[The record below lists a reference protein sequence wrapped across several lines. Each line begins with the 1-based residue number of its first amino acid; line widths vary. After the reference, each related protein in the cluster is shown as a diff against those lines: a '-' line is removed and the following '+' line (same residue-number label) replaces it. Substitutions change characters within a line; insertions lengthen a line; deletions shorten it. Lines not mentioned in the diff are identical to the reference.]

1 MIKSRIETSAGL
13 TELSGTELD
22 LVAGGAFQRPL
33 PAPGG
38 GGVVPPPLAPGG
50 GGTGGGGGGVVPPPL
65 GGRRASLGSDFSK
78 LFTDLKD
85 GASFSTIRADYT
97 AILHDAGVGGF

>member
-1 MIKSRIETSAGL
+1 MTFKPYALPIVSTIV
-13 TELSGTELD
+13 ELSPIELD
-22 LVAGGAFQRPL
+22 RVARGAV
-33 PAPGG
+33 PAPAPT
-38 GGVVPPPLAPGG
+38 PPS
-50 GGTGGGGGGVVPPPL
+50 TGGGL
-65 GGRRASLGSDFSK
+65 ASLGSDFSK

>member
-1 MIKSRIETSAGL
+1 MIKSFETSAGL

-22 LVAGGAFQRPL
+22 LVAGGAVFQRPL

-38 GGVVPPPLAPGG
+38 GGVVPPPLGG
-50 GGTGGGGGGVVPPPL
+50 GP
-65 GGRRASLGSDFSK
+65 ASLGSDFSK